1 METIT
6 LENKYT
12 SGVYGKRDIV
22 LVRGSGA
29 TVWDADGRAY
39 IDCVAGI
46 AVASVGHC
54 HPAVVRAISQQAQTL
69 ITCPEMVYNDQR
81 ARFMAR
87 LAAILPGDLDRIFLC
102 NSGTEAVEAA
112 LKFARLSS
120 GRTDVV
126 ATMRGF
132 HGRSFGALSA
142 THKKEYRQPFQPLL
156 PGFSHVPFGN
166 IEKMETAV
174 TENTAAVI
182 LEIIQG
188 EGGVRPAEPA
198 YFQTVQRLCHERGA
212 LLIVDEVQTGY
223 GRTGT
228 MFACEQAGIVP
239 DLICLG
245 KAIAGG
251 LPMGAVGIGSR
262 VVNLAP
268 GVHGSTFGGNPLA
281 CAAANAV
288 LDVFEAEGLDGR
300 AAETG
305 TYLLERLQEINSPL
319 IRAVRGVGLL
329 VGVELKIRA
338 MDVVRGLMERGVL
351 TLTAGSTVLR
361 LVPPLIISKAEIDQV
376 VAALAEV
383 LAEVSAMPGNE
394 FPH

>member
-1 METIT
+1 MMEIIT
-6 LENKYT
+6 LENEFT
-12 SGVYGKRDIV
+12 SGVYGKRDIA
-22 LVRGSGA
+22 LVRGAGA

-54 HPAVVRAISQQAQTL
+54 HPAVVQAINQQAQTL

-120 GRTDVV
+120 GRTEVV

-132 HGRSFGALSA
+132 HGRSLGALSA
-142 THKKEYRQPFQPLL
+142 THKKDYRQPFLPLL

-166 IEKMETAV
+166 LAKMETAV

-188 EGGVRPAEPA
+188 EGGVRPADPS
-198 YFQTVQRLCHERGA
+198 YFQAVRQLCHERGA

-223 GRTGT
+223 GRCGT
-228 MFACEQAGIVP
+228 MFACQQAGIVP

-251 LPMGAVGIGSR
+251 IPMGAVGIGSR

-268 GVHGSTFGGNPLA
+268 GLHGSTFGGNPLA

-288 LDVFEAEGLDGR
+288 LDLFAAEGLDGR
-300 AAETG
+300 TAETG
-305 TYLLERLQEINSPL
+305 AYLLAQLQEINSPL
-319 IRAVRGVGLL
+319 IREVRGAGLL
-329 VGVELKIRA
+329 VGIELKIRA

-361 LVPPLIISKAEIDQV
+361 LVPPLIISKEEIDQV

-383 LAEVSAMPGNE
+383 LAKVSAAWE
-394 FPH
+394 

>member
-1 METIT
+1 MDTIT
-6 LENKYT
+6 LENKFT
-12 SGVYGKRDIV
+12 SGVYGKRDV
-22 LVRGSGA
+22 AVVRGLGA
-29 TVWDADGRAY
+29 TVWDVDGRAY
-39 IDCVAGI
+39 LDCVAGI

-54 HPAVVRAISQQAQTL
+54 HPTVVQAITQQAQTL

-81 ARFMAR
+81 ARFMGR
-87 LAAILPGDLDRIFLC
+87 LAAVLPDDLDRVFLC

-112 LKFARLSS
+112 LKFSRLST
-120 GRTDVV
+120 GRREVV

-132 HGRSFGALSA
+132 HGRSLGALSA
-142 THKKEYRQPFQPLL
+142 THKKDYREPFQPLL

-166 IEKMETAV
+166 LAKMDDAI

-182 LEIIQG
+182 LEIVQG
-188 EGGVRPAEPA
+188 EGGARVGDPA
-198 YFQTVQRLCHERGA
+198 YLQAVARLCAERGA

-228 MFACEQAGIVP
+228 MFACEQVGIVP

-245 KAIAGG
+245 KAMAGG
-251 LPMGAVGIGSR
+251 VPMGAVGIGGR
-262 VVNLAP
+262 VQNLAP

-288 LDVFEAEGLDGR
+288 LDVFETEGLDGR
-300 AAETG
+300 AAEMG
-305 TYLLERLQEINSPL
+305 SYLMAQLQAINSPL
-319 IRAVRGVGLL
+319 IREVRGLGLL

-338 MDVVRGLMERGVL
+338 MAVVRSLMERGIL

-361 LVPPLIISKAEIDQV
+361 LVPPLVISKEEIDQV
-376 VAALAEV
+376 VAAIADV
-383 LAEVSAMPGNE
+383 LEELVRRA
-394 FPH
+394 

>member
-1 METIT
+1 MDTIT
-6 LENKYT
+6 LENEFT
-12 SGVYGKRDIV
+12 SGVYGKRDV
-22 LVRGSGA
+22 ALVRGEGT
-29 TVWDADGRAY
+29 TVWDADGRSY
-39 IDCVAGI
+39 LDCVAGI

-54 HPAVVRAISQQAQTL
+54 HPTVVQAITQQAQTL

-87 LAAILPGDLDRIFLC
+87 LAAILPGDLDRVFLC

-112 LKFARLSS
+112 LKFARLST
-120 GRTDVV
+120 GRTEIV

-132 HGRSFGALSA
+132 HGRSLGALSA
-142 THKKEYRQPFQPLL
+142 THKKDYRTPFFPLV

-166 IEKMETAV
+166 LAKMETAV

-182 LEIIQG
+182 LEVVQG
-188 EGGVRPAEPA
+188 EGGVRVTDPA
-198 YFQTVQRLCHERGA
+198 YFQAVRQLCDEQGT
-212 LLIVDEVQTGY
+212 LLIVDEIQTGY

-228 MFACEQAGIVP
+228 MFACEQVGIVP

-251 LPMGAVGIGSR
+251 LPMGAVGLGSR
-262 VVNLAP
+262 VQNLKP

-288 LDVFEAEGLDGR
+288 LDLFETERLDGR
-300 AAETG
+300 AAEMG
-305 TYLLERLQEINSPL
+305 RYLMERLQEINSPL
-319 IRAVRGVGLL
+319 IREVRGQGLL

-338 MDVVRGLMERGVL
+338 MEMVRGLMERGIL

-361 LVPPLIISKAEIDQV
+361 LVPPLVITKEEIDQV
-376 VAALAEV
+376 VEAIVDV
-383 LAEVSAMPGNE
+383 LLENE
-394 FPH
+394 EILN